1 MAVWKNGRN
10 MAFIH
15 SEARLTPQQ
24 VQQAVNSMT
33 YCGLQAAAASFLL
46 LCQKPGLTPGQT
58 AEILES
64 EVQK

>member
-15 SEARLTPQQ
+15 GEARLTPQQ

-46 LCQKPGLTPGQT
+46 LCQKTGLTPG
-58 AEILES
+58 
-64 EVQK
+64 